1 VDLVRVPPQGTWE
14 TPRADLYGLADHWL
28 EPIGIGEDGARDL
41 LLRRY
46 LGGYGPAA
54 LADASGWTGLSV
66 PELRAVAERA
76 ELRRFRDE
84 AGRELLDLPDG
95 ELPDPESPAPARFIG
110 SFDAMLLTHARR
122 TGVLPE
128 AFRPVIFNI
137 RTPRSWHTFLIDG
150 RVAGTWRYDR
160 HGISLEPLRAITAA
174 ERVALDEEAHRLE
187 GFVTAGSA

>member
-1 VDLVRVPPQGTWE
+1 MWPSKPSTAA
-14 TPRADLYGLADHWL
+14 RAF
-28 EPIGIGEDGARDL
+28 

-46 LGGYGPAA
+46 LGAFGPAR
-54 LADASGWTGLSV
+54 LSDAASWTGL
-66 PELRAVAERA
+66 AVADLRPLA
-76 ELRRFRDE
+76 QGMELRRFRDD
-84 AGRELLDLPDG
+84 AGRELLDLPDAP
-95 ELPDPESPAPARFIG
+95 LPDPDTPAQPRFIG
-110 SFDAMLLTHARR
+110 SFDAMLLAHARC

-137 RTPRSWHTFLIDG
+137 RTPQSWHTFLIDG
-150 RVAGTWRYDR
+150 RVAGTWRYDP